1 VITAEEGRERL
12 EGLRKR
18 IAEGRATGD
27 ASADDGDRPS
37 DGNARRRGSGE
48 RRIRQAVEDGVIS
61 AEEGRER
68 LEGLRKRIAEGR
80 AKGDAGAGEGD
91 WEAIMKRI
99 EGAVE
104 GGVITREE
112 ADDVYSGI
120 KKRGAAAGKGDKKAD
135 DKTDKKEGRV
145 EGAAL
150 RKRLEMAVETGRLT
164 WEEAR
169 ERYIQAMEA
178 GDGGRGAAARA
189 RLNAGIELGRISE
202 EEAVEK
208 YIELM
213 ERPGAGKSD
222 KKADQKFPKSKLPKS
237 QTITVEE
244 YKKAAAKMKKAM
256 EAGEMTEEQLK
267 AKLEAWR
274 RMIVD

>member
-1 VITAEEGRERL
+1 MITAEQGRERL

-18 IAEGRATGD
+18 MAEDRAKGAAGAD
-27 ASADDGDRPS
+27 AGDRS
-37 DGNARRRGSGE
+37 SAGNARRGGSGE
-48 RRIRQAVEDGVIS
+48 RRIRQAVEDGVIT